1 MQYRRSLLHNF
12 CDPSFNNVFLIDDNK
27 IICIVQ
33 YKCYHTTVKAIFY
46 SIFLSNL
53 VYSISLYTICFRNM
67 VGKLHHSC
75 DNYGD
80 ASERK
85 PAEKTVLQRNIY
97 GISLCFQI
105 PKCICYPGLLGY
117 SYFVGKYK
125 LKHICLMLLAFTIVL
140 ALSTLLD
147 SWFYHALVFTP
158 WNYFQVNILNGVAS
172 SFGTSPWYF
181 YFKLILTET
190 ILPIG
195 AAVLFLIVVA
205 VIENPKHV
213 VVWVAVPFLLIH
225 MLVPHKELRFLF
237 PLINLVPILLT
248 LGISGISTSF
258 LRVSSRRKMLLKA
271 FVIGLGLINLIA
283 LTVMTFRP
291 MRQGEKLITSI
302 IYQEYSGQD
311 VSVIIEKGINPFN
324 PLGNVRE
331 NTYFQR
337 NLNII
342 EQEEVIDNIRLP
354 NTAKPIF
361 FICRKDAYDLPY
373 NEEIIKKYNLK
384 LKAQSIP
391 SWIEYI
397 LIHFPW
403 TNQSEILLLFSQE
416 DIVKNYE

>member
-1 MQYRRSLLHNF
+1 
-12 CDPSFNNVFLIDDNK
+12 
-27 IICIVQ
+27 
-33 YKCYHTTVKAIFY
+33 
-46 SIFLSNL
+46 
-53 VYSISLYTICFRNM
+53 
-67 VGKLHHSC
+67 
-75 DNYGD
+75 
-80 ASERK
+80 
-85 PAEKTVLQRNIY
+85 
-97 GISLCFQI
+97 
-105 PKCICYPGLLGY
+105 
-117 SYFVGKYK
+117 
-125 LKHICLMLLAFTIVL
+125 MLLAFTIVL

-397 LIHFPW
+397 LIHFPG
-403 TNQSEILLLFSQE
+403 QIK
-416 DIVKNYE
+416 VKFYCCFLKKI